1 MNSKKY
7 ISPLVCGFS
16 AAVLSIVPGFKA
28 FTCCLIVPL
37 AAFFSLWLDKRINK
51 ISGNIT
57 SRQAVTFGLLTGL
70 FSALFATA
78 FDILMTFLTH
88 SNDFAVSLPQTEALL
103 RDYNLGP
110 LLDKSIDILKKM
122 VEDIKDNGFSAL
134 YSFTML
140 VSNLMINTVFGLI
153 GGLLGMSYI
162 NKRHVNKN

>member
-7 ISPLVCGFS
+7 ISPLVCGFG

-28 FTCCLIVPL
+28 FACCLIVPL
-37 AAFFSLWLDKRINK
+37 AAFFSLWLDRRINK
-51 ISGNIT
+51 ISDNI
-57 SRQAVTFGLLTGL
+57 SLRQAVTFGLLTGL
-70 FSALFATA
+70 FSALFITA

-88 SNDFAVSLPQTEALL
+88 SNDFATTLPQTEALL

-110 LLDKSIDILKKM
+110 LLDKSIGILKKM
-122 VEDIKDNGFSAL
+122 AEDIKNNGFSAL

-140 VSNLMINTVFGLI
+140 VSNLIINTVFGLI

-162 NKRHVNKN
+162 NKRQVNKN